1 MTFLDRVLRRKQ
13 LESMRSSDLKM
24 GQTSNVTY
32 IGPRCSCLDAQYEKK
47 PFEELNFHPEIQD
60 TKSEAWEILEKSIE
74 TAASS
79 GATEFEPRLE
89 MSPELWRQIITLPR
103 SISRLQS
110 VGTLNL
116 SGSHLVRVPPE
127 IGDMANLEELDLY
140 TSYCLHWLPFEVT
153 RCRKLKRSSF
163 STRALYGNYKYRP
176 PFPRLGCGPAKFG
189 TSTENCSVCRKSCG
203 AESMRHVWISLLV
216 AKDVLPLLVNACS
229 EDCINRLPKP
239 AYGYVEHPHQ
249 GGLGVAQPAPGQRQ
263 TRS

>member
-1 MTFLDRVLRRKQ
+1 MNFLERVLARKHLHSTQ
-13 LESMRSSDLKM
+13 SADSKS
-24 GQTSNVTY
+24 GQTSNIAHIT
-32 IGPRCSCLDAQYEKK
+32 PRCSCLDAQYDAK

-60 TKSEAWEILEKSIE
+60 TKSEAWEKLEKSIE

-79 GATEFEPRLE
+79 GATEFEPRVE
-89 MSPELWRQIITLPR
+89 MSAELWRQIVTLPT
-103 SISRLQS
+103 SISKLTS
-110 VGTLNL
+110 VRKLNL

-127 IGDMANLEELDLY
+127 IGDMANLEELDFY

-189 TSTENCSVCRKSCG
+189 TLTENCSVCRKSCTPG
-203 AESMRHVWISLLV
+203 SMRQVWISLLV
-216 AKDVLPLLVNACS
+216 ATDVLPLLVNACS
-229 EDCINRLPKP
+229 EDCISQLPKP
-239 AYGYVEHPHQ
+239 TYGYVEYPHQ
-249 GGLGVAQPAPGQRQ
+249 GGLGVTQPAPGQRP